1 MLVVAPMTT
10 IEDRI
15 RTQYSQ
21 LSPQERK
28 LADFILNNPTDLA
41 IFNSAELARICKTSK
56 ATVSRLFKRLGF
68 ASFKEGKDTLRQQR
82 QLGVPVLEEAG
93 NVQQRDY
100 TPHFEQEIKNLQ
112 LLQQSLS
119 KETLNGMVE
128 GLDSARTI
136 KVIGFRNS
144 YPVALHIRQQLIQM
158 RPNVD
163 IAPMPG
169 QTLGEELQGLD
180 ENDVVIFIAFR
191 RRPKMYERI
200 LKLLFQSKTPVLLIA
215 DPSLRRFAK
224 KAAWWVEC
232 PIESVSGF
240 NTYSAAM
247 SFATLL
253 CNSVLH
259 HRASSGQQRIMQ
271 ISELYTELDEID
283 YL

>member
-1 MLVVAPMTT
+1 MTT

-15 RTQYSQ
+15 RAQYSQ

-28 LADFILNNPTDLA
+28 LADFILNNPSDLA

-68 ASFKEGKDTLRQQR
+68 ASFKEGKDTFRQQR
-82 QLGVPVLEEAG
+82 QLGVPILDDTGKTPE
-93 NVQQRDY
+93 RDY

-112 LLQQSLS
+112 LLQQSISKDTLS
-119 KETLNGMVE
+119 AIVE
-128 GLDSARTI
+128 KIDSARCV

-158 RPNVD
+158 RPGVEV
-163 IAPMPG
+163 APMPG

-180 ENDVVIFIAFR
+180 EQDIVIFIAFR

-200 LKLLFQSKTPVLLIA
+200 LKLLFQSNTSVLLIA
-215 DPSLRRFAK
+215 DASLRRFAQ
-224 KAAWWVEC
+224 KASWWVEC
-232 PIESVSGF
+232 PIDSVSGF

-247 SFATLL
+247 SFATLM

-259 HRASSGQQRIMQ
+259 HRAAAGQARIMQ
-271 ISELYTELDEID
+271 ISDLYTELDEID

>member
-1 MLVVAPMTT
+1 MTT

-15 RTQYSQ
+15 REHYTQ
-21 LSPQERK
+21 LTPQERK

-41 IFNSAELARICKTSK
+41 IFNSAELARICNTSK

-82 QLGVPVLEEAG
+82 QLGVPIIEDGSKPQE
-93 NVQQRDY
+93 RDY
-100 TPHFEQEIKNLQ
+100 TPHFEQEIQNLK
-112 LLQQSLS
+112 LLQQSLNRD
-119 KETLNGMVE
+119 TLNAMVE
-128 GLDSARTI
+128 KIDSARSV

-144 YPVALHIRQQLIQM
+144 YPIALHIRQQLIQM
-158 RPNVD
+158 RPGVE

-180 ENDVVIFIAFR
+180 ERDVVIFIAFR

-200 LKLLFQSKTPVLLIA
+200 LKLLFQNNASVLLIA
-215 DPSLRRFAK
+215 DPSLRRFSK
-224 KAAWWVEC
+224 KVSWWVEC
-232 PIESVSGF
+232 PIDSVSGF

-259 HRASSGQQRIMQ
+259 HRASAGQARIME
-271 ISELYTELDEID
+271 ISDLYTELDEID